1 MCAPLAGIEPAT
13 YDIVR
18 ASLYPLSYSGT
29 QSGNYFA
36 LQISFRYLLTLW
48 INMVVAFM
56 KSEHRKIELQ
66 DEDLARNGGVFFRW
80 VQEVLV
86 IRV

>member
-36 LQISFRYLLTLW
+36 LQVLFRYLLTLW
-48 INMVVAFM
+48 INMVVTFM

-66 DEDLARNGGVFFRW
+66 DKDLIRNGGVFFLR
-80 VQEVLV
+80 VMGPSEVS
-86 IRV
+86 